1 MLLEDWAPQPSSTL
15 AFGDEQQGPRVDDP
29 QMWDRIL
36 CAPRSCCCCAFSNP
50 FFSYPLVEGAMCG
63 KLIYSW
69 KGIRTRIQCELEGFP
84 LEDSVFHRSWQ
95 TEVMS
100 WLTGTA
106 HLIPDWGAMM
116 LQSLHT
122 SLSSGMRPTSWTQLS
137 SQQFCLRNAPKKYSA
152 SNEEKDMGK
161 RKAKGHTIL
170 DLEKC
175 LVLFMN
181 TML

>member
-1 MLLEDWAPQPSSTL
+1 
-15 AFGDEQQGPRVDDP
+15 
-29 QMWDRIL
+29 
-36 CAPRSCCCCAFSNP
+36 
-50 FFSYPLVEGAMCG
+50 
-63 KLIYSW
+63 
-69 KGIRTRIQCELEGFP
+69 
-84 LEDSVFHRSWQ
+84 
-95 TEVMS
+95 
-100 WLTGTA
+100 
-106 HLIPDWGAMM
+106 M

-137 SQQFCLRNAPKKYSA
+137 SQQFCLRNVPKKYSA

-181 TML
+181 TMLKGGRKL